1 MIVMAKENP
10 EVSARYARDMVIWF
24 YDVKNRFD
32 TQKAVF
38 EENKADFKKAMDKY
52 FNLIANE
59 DGKVVIDSKDT
70 LSGGKKITVTR
81 VTPSKVLFDIDGIKS
96 LLSKSNRKLVI
107 KKNYSITN
115 WLGLFELLKSHGV
128 DFKEFMKYAKCEE
141 TIDSEQLDRLVEL
154 GEIDEA
160 SIRKFIT
167 VKPSNS
173 YYKVM
178 DK

>member
-1 MIVMAKENP
+1 MAKENP

-24 YDVKNRFD
+24 YEKKKEFDSQKN
-32 TQKAVF
+32 VF
-38 EENKADFKKAMDKY
+38 EENKADFKRTMDKY
-52 FNLIANE
+52 YNLIADE
-59 DGKVVIDSKDT
+59 DGNVVINPVDV
-70 LSGGKKITVTR
+70 LSGCKKIVVTR
-81 VTPSKVLFDIDGIKS
+81 VTPSKVNFDVKGIKS
-96 LLSKSNRKLVI
+96 ILSKESRKLVV

-128 DFKEFMKYAKCEE
+128 DFKEFMKYASCEE

-154 GEIDEA
+154 GEIDETLV
-160 SIRKFIT
+160 RKYIT
-167 VKPSNS
+167 VKASNS

>member
-1 MIVMAKENP
+1 MAKENP
-10 EVSARYARDMVIWF
+10 EVSARYARDMVVWF
-24 YDVKNRFD
+24 YDVKSRFD

-52 FNLIANE
+52 YNLIADE
-59 DGKVVIDSKDT
+59 DGKVVINPVDV
-70 LSGGKKITVTR
+70 LSGCKKIVVTR
-81 VTPSKVLFDIDGIKS
+81 VTPSKVVFDVNGIKS
-96 LLSKSNRKLVI
+96 ILSKESRKLVV

-128 DFKEFMKYAKCEE
+128 DFKEFMKYASCEE

-154 GEIDEA
+154 GEIDE
-160 SIRKFIT
+160 ILVRKYIT
-167 VKPSNS
+167 VKASSS

>member
-1 MIVMAKENP
+1 MAKENP
-10 EVSARYARDMVIWF
+10 EVSARYARDMVVWF
-24 YDVKNRFD
+24 YDVKSRFD

-52 FNLIANE
+52 YNLIADE
-59 DGKVVIDSKDT
+59 DGKVVINPVDV
-70 LSGGKKITVTR
+70 LSGCKKIVVTR
-81 VTPSKVLFDIDGIKS
+81 VTPSKVNFDVKGIKS
-96 LLSKSNRKLVI
+96 ILSKESRKLVV

-128 DFKEFMKYAKCEE
+128 DFKEFMKYASCEE

-160 SIRKFIT
+160 LVRKYIT
-167 VKPSNS
+167 VKASSS